1 MNRHAKAPP
10 ANRRFPEATVF
21 VPTLDLI
28 GGAIKAEDDELA
40 VNPRSRSAV
49 LRVAEKR
56 EVGNGEPGMKN
67 PGEVSFPD
75 PHSPT
80 PATNKGRR
88 P

>member
-10 ANRRFPEATVF
+10 SNRRLPEAVAF

-28 GGAIKAEDDELA
+28 GGATKAEDDELA
-40 VNPRSRSAV
+40 ANPRSRSAV

-56 EVGNGEPGMKN
+56 GTGNGERGMTDRGKA
-67 PGEVSFPD
+67 SFPV
-75 PHSPT
+75 PGSRF
-80 PATNKGRR
+80 PASAGGQ